1 MGGTAAALPCPKPGA
16 EHPHTL
22 IAVLPTQPPTDPLLG
37 RCTTPSVPSPDPLR
51 YPPAALCL
59 LPGTLQVSLMETLF
73 LLFALRGN
81 WRLLVC
87 WALYFYRLF
96 AHPHIP
102 APPRYPGA
110 FQPSCFSVITVWMR
124 EVRRSG
130 RWLQAPC
137 SRAPTGVMMGCSV
150 PTLCPSHA
158 HTSLHPTC
166 SARFGQWLTT
176 APSPTASQQ
185 AQGEPREVLA
195 GLDMTPGVSR
205 AWLSAAKALHSYF
218 DLF

>member
-16 EHPHTL
+16 EHPHAL

-59 LPGTLQVSLMETLF
+59 LPGALQVSLMETRF

-124 EVRRSG
+124 EVREMTVGALAAGSLLTCSHGGYDGMLRAHAVP
-130 RWLQAPC
+130 QPC
-137 SRAPTGVMMGCSV
+137 PHLA
-150 PTLCPSHA
+150 PSHVLSTLWAVA
-158 HTSLHPTC
+158 HNGPFAHGGPAGTG
-166 SARFGQWLTT
+166 R
-176 APSPTASQQ
+176 
-185 AQGEPREVLA
+185 AQGGACRPGYDSWGEQNMAQRCES
-195 GLDMTPGVSR
+195 TP
-205 AWLSAAKALHSYF
+205 F
-218 DLF
+218 LF